1 MNGLYGFEESLNSR
15 LKKSGFPNWTLI
27 EAVKSSS
34 SSIERSDFIAES
46 GKEIMD
52 FLLTTHA
59 GETNYTNGRV
69 SKRLLR

>member
-1 MNGLYGFEESLNSR
+1 MNGPYGFEKSLNSR

-34 SSIERSDFIAES
+34 SSIESDFIAES
-46 GKEIMD
+46 EKEIMD

-59 GETNYTNGRV
+59 GETNQR
-69 SKRLLR
+69 